1 MNGANEGQDEVNPLS
16 AADRALFHAAA
27 KGTRRL
33 RTPRTAPPPRTSVR
47 PQQRHPRPA
56 QEATDAG
63 WSTQH
68 EDLGI
73 SALSTLSHRAPG
85 VPQRVLQSM
94 ARGNFVPQ
102 QRLDLHGDNL
112 ETAAQR
118 VPEAIT
124 QALAN
129 RRRRL
134 LVVHGKGHRS
144 SGGYPLLK
152 TWLATQLPR
161 DTRVLAFRSAA
172 EKDGGTG
179 ALYLLLRRPER
190 G

>member
-1 MNGANEGQDEVNPLS
+1 MNGANDSEDEVNPLS
-16 AADRALFHAAA
+16 AEDRALFQAAA
-27 KGTRRL
+27 KGARRL
-33 RTPRTAPPPRTSVR
+33 RAPRTAPPPRTWAR
-47 PQQRHPRPA
+47 PPQRHPGPA
-56 QEATDAG
+56 QEAIDTA

-94 ARGNFVPQ
+94 AHGNFLPQ
-102 QRLDLHGDNL
+102 LRLDLHGDNL

-124 QALAN
+124 RALVSGQ
-129 RRRRL
+129 RRL

-172 EKDGGTG
+172 DKDGGTG